1 MVKVLVPT
9 TNLSHRV
16 LMDPSAT
23 ALVEERAVSS
33 ITRSV
38 TMDRDAAS
46 SAGWVSPTAHGPPR
60 TGTLMMA
67 SELITQEKIDQ
78 ETRGTT
84 GDHSFLAISNDH
96 WISFYVSETQLLK
109 CFGKLANIYIDVLI
123 NCSRS
128 QDH

>member
-23 ALVEERAVSS
+23 ALVEERAASS

-46 SAGWVSPTAHGPPR
+46 SAGWVSPTAHGTPR

-84 GDHSFLAISNDH
+84 GDQSFLAISKEH
-96 WISFYVSETQLLK
+96 WILLTYVNTIEDNVKLK
-109 CFGKLANIYIDVLI
+109 WNTIIKIFFFRLKIPN
-123 NCSRS
+123 
-128 QDH
+128 

>member
-23 ALVEERAVSS
+23 ALVEERAASS

-46 SAGWVSPTAHGPPR
+46 SAGWVSPTVHGPPR
-60 TGTLMMA
+60 TGTLMMG

-78 ETRGTT
+78 ETRDTT
-84 GDHSFLAISNDH
+84 GDHSLLAISKEQ
-96 WISFYVSETQLLK
+96 WILLIYVITRQ
-109 CFGKLANIYIDVLI
+109 
-123 NCSRS
+123 
-128 QDH
+128 